1 MSELRLRMPQ
11 LDGTLDY
18 HRLREGRE
26 GRGDTPAGVPS
37 GRVAYAATHVV
48 ADPLAGNAPGEPAR
62 LDWDSTLEFRRHLW
76 RLGLGV
82 AEAMDTAQRG
92 MGLDWA
98 CTAELIRRGAAEAR
112 SVGGAIVCG
121 AGTDHAAPRLD
132 HLDDVVGAYETQLEV
147 VEGAGVT
154 PVLMASRQLAA
165 LATGPEDYAGVYG
178 RILGQV
184 RAPVVLHW
192 LGPDFD
198 PALAGYWGEDDPAKA
213 IDWVVALITE
223 HARVVDG
230 IKVSLLDADLEIRLR
245 ERLPS
250 GVRLYTGD
258 DFNYPELIKGS
269 GGHHSDALL
278 GVFAAIAPAAV
289 AALHALDA
297 GDLTAYDTAFEPT
310 LPLARHLFAAPTY
323 YYKTGIAFL
332 SWLNG
337 HQPGFTMVGGLQSAR
352 SLPHLCHTVRLADTA
367 GVLENP
373 SLAAQRMRALLE
385 TAGVEQ

>member
-1 MSELRLRMPQ
+1 MPQ
-11 LDGTLDY
+11 LDGTLAD
-18 HRLREGRE
+18 HWLRDGHEE
-26 GRGDTPAGVPS
+26 S
-37 GRVAYAATHVV
+37 GGYSAAPPRSRVAYAATHVV

-62 LDWDSTLEFRRHLW
+62 LDWDATLAFRRHLW

-98 CTAELIRRGAAEAR
+98 CTAELIRRSAEEAR

-121 AGTDHAAPRLD
+121 AGTDHAEPRLN
-132 HLDDVVGAYETQLEV
+132 HVDDVAGAYETQLEV

-165 LATGPEDYAGVYG
+165 LATGPEDYARVYG

-213 IDWVVALITE
+213 IDGVVALVTE
-223 HARVVDG
+223 HVHAVDG

-245 ERLPS
+245 ERLPA

-269 GGHHSDALL
+269 RGHHSDALL

-289 AALHALDA
+289 TALHALDVD
-297 GDLTAYDTAFEPT
+297 DLAAYDAAFEPT
-310 LPLARHLFAAPTY
+310 LPLARHLFAAPTF

-332 SWLNG
+332 AWLNG

-352 SLPHLCHTVRLADTA
+352 SLPHLCHTVRLADEA
-367 GVLENP
+367 GVLEDP
-373 SLAAQRMRALLE
+373 PLAAHRTRSLLE